1 MFEFELD
8 NSNYFDFATKNKKD
22 IVIRQDAQLPLVEIF
37 PIPTE
42 NFYKLLEYIQNASVT
57 FSMYDSSDC
66 YRILNKPAKINLDTE
81 ANNLNNKTDS
91 CRNLMDFTIQYLFTE
106 KDLSKAG
113 TYTGEF
119 KIVFSSDNEEKTLI
133 VPILYPIKI
142 TVLPS
147 NTKIKVISLPTPF
160 EDNAL
165 MLDSGEDYLLIDEN
179 TYLILD

>member
-22 IVIRQDAQLPLVEIF
+22 IIIRQDAQLPLVEIF
-37 PIPTE
+37 PIQTE
-42 NFYKLLEYIQNASVT
+42 NFYKLLKYIENASVT

-66 YRILNKPAKINLDTE
+66 YKILNKPAIINLNTQ

-91 CRNLMDFTIQYLFTE
+91 CRQIMDFTIQYLFTE

-113 TYTGEF
+113 TYIGEF
-119 KIVFSSDNEEKTLI
+119 KITFLSDNEEKTLI
-133 VPILYPIKI
+133 VPINYPIRI

-147 NTKIKVISLPTPF
+147 NTKLKVISLPTPI
-160 EDNAL
+160 E
-165 MLDSGEDYLLIDEN
+165 
-179 TYLILD
+179 